1 MVCRFKQAHEHSFYF
16 NFWKGIILKE
26 RKRVKKA
33 TAWKRQQS
41 NLITLC
47 SFNYIYIYI
56 YTLVYA
62 IQHFHLRELSTGK
75 EVVMCL
81 YRVSLQQCHF
91 LCTGG
96 PEDDGKCVMEGFCD
110 SSQMKEEL
118 CFLWI
123 LSSVFVFLPSL
134 FYYFSTPKQKS
145 FPVKNISL
153 FFVYGKHN

>member
-1 MVCRFKQAHEHSFYF
+1 M
-16 NFWKGIILKE
+16 
-26 RKRVKKA
+26 
-33 TAWKRQQS
+33 
-41 NLITLC
+41 
-47 SFNYIYIYI
+47 YIYI

-75 EVVMCL
+75 EVVMC
-81 YRVSLQQCHF
+81 VCTGCHCSSHF

-118 CFLWI
+118 CFLWRF
-123 LSSVFVFLPSL
+123 SSVFVFLPSL
-134 FYYFSTPKQKS
+134 FYYFSTSKQKS